1 MKTFRSVLFMFRY
14 SWRVSKKIFVA
25 AAMRIILN
33 SAEPFIYLIFPSM
46 IIDELT
52 GGRSWNRILM
62 YIGLFAASVAVLRVI
77 GLVCRVFSSTAINGS
92 DVRNACLYARHFA
105 IMPYYNLED
114 EKIRDMQQKV
124 LQNVRANGFVFDYMT
139 GIVTEFVKLA
149 GFAYIITTLNPL
161 VLLFIIVFTALDLI
175 TDNAVKKNEYN
186 FQPMLANSTRKFNYL
201 FDTMTNF
208 EYAKEVRVNQ
218 AKKLLSGKFDEVL
231 RSFIKNN
238 KKYLGKGMRI
248 GILSRCLSLVKMALL
263 YGYVAIRAISG
274 TISAG
279 GFNLYIGAVYNI
291 SDSLSGVVR
300 SAVGLRYLSK
310 YVDDYH
316 NYIEA
321 AFPDV
326 SEKEVAEVP
335 PEREGVPVL
344 EFDNVCF
351 TYPNTERQILNNISV
366 KIRKGEKLSV
376 VGMNGAGKTTFIKL
390 ICRLYEPTSGTIKL
404 NGVDISTI
412 KREEYSKQLS
422 VVFQDFKIFSF
433 SFADNVVLN
442 LPYDEEKFKK
452 STEDADLVSRLE
464 SLPMGK
470 DTSIYKD
477 FDENGVELS
486 GGEGQKLATARA
498 YYKDAPLVILDE
510 PTAALDA
517 MAESEVYR
525 KFGEITAGKT
535 AIFIS
540 HRLASTR
547 FCDRIAVFDGGTIS
561 EYGSHDELM
570 ALGKLYAEMYAEQAK
585 YYVEERSNA

>member
-1 MKTFRSVLFMFRY
+1 M
-14 SWRVSKKIFVA
+14 
-25 AAMRIILN
+25 
-33 SAEPFIYLIFPSM
+33 
-46 IIDELT
+46 
-52 GGRSWNRILM
+52 
-62 YIGLFAASVAVLRVI
+62 
-77 GLVCRVFSSTAINGS
+77 
-92 DVRNACLYARHFA
+92 
-105 IMPYYNLED
+105 
-114 EKIRDMQQKV
+114 
-124 LQNVRANGFVFDYMT
+124 
-139 GIVTEFVKLA
+139 
-149 GFAYIITTLNPL
+149 
-161 VLLFIIVFTALDLI
+161 
-175 TDNAVKKNEYN
+175 
-186 FQPMLANSTRKFNYL
+186 
-201 FDTMTNF
+201 
-208 EYAKEVRVNQ
+208 
-218 AKKLLSGKFDEVL
+218 
-231 RSFIKNN
+231 
-238 KKYLGKGMRI
+238 
-248 GILSRCLSLVKMALL
+248 
-263 YGYVAIRAISG
+263 
-274 TISAG
+274 
-279 GFNLYIGAVYNI
+279 
-291 SDSLSGVVR
+291 
-300 SAVGLRYLSK
+300 
-310 YVDDYH
+310 
-316 NYIEA
+316 
-321 AFPDV
+321 
-326 SEKEVAEVP
+326 
-335 PEREGVPVL
+335 
-344 EFDNVCF
+344 CF